1 MFRLSNSFHPITPF
15 ENINNNRLKGKG
27 VMPHKD
33 MPSDNENTF
42 SMIRHEY
49 LRTVP
54 PISLYPNEH
63 SIASRSLNVQP
74 PFSRLRPNTV
84 PEKTKKWYGNSS
96 NRISSRVTEHK
107 KMLEVGK
114 SSLNLNPQRTL
125 GFTKNNDT
133 NVLDRALIRVRR
145 MGGAAPPKTNI

>member
-42 SMIRHEY
+42 SMIRNEY
-49 LRTVP
+49 LKTVP
-54 PISLYPNEH
+54 
-63 SIASRSLNVQP
+63 
-74 PFSRLRPNTV
+74 FRPNTV